1 MPSLSYW
8 ESQTFIGQPD
18 LVIVGAGFVGL
29 RTALSIREQERI
41 HALEPS
47 DILVVDR
54 HAFGLGASTRN
65 AGFACFG
72 SPTEILADLENG
84 RPEAVWQTVM
94 RRYKGVQRLRQE
106 LSETPYWQGQG
117 GYEVFLD
124 KDKYEYVRDNLSE
137 LNRELSERLG
147 PDAQWLPTDKP
158 TGLQSDYPV
167 LYNRAEAKLQP
178 AALLKNLQEQCQ
190 RQGIRFLFGCRVC
203 SFVEVNGRVQ
213 LETEQMGS
221 IVCQRILL
229 ATNAFSRELGLNLD
243 LRPQR
248 NLVLLTA
255 PIPDLDLP
263 GTYHHHE
270 GYVYFRTVNSQAGS
284 RVLIGGARHLD
295 EAAETTDFEADH
307 STGTTAGIE
316 ELVKS
321 LENYLFAF
329 LRTRESNIQIT
340 HTWMGILAQGT
351 EKTPIVKSLRPGV
364 FVAARLAGMGV
375 ALSAEV
381 GDQAA
386 KLLLV
391 DMRS

>member
-18 LVIVGAGFVGL
+18 LIIVGAGFVGL
-29 RTALSIREQERI
+29 RTALSIREQEQI

-47 DILVVDR
+47 DVLVVDR
-54 HAFGLGASTRN
+54 HPFGLGASTRN

-84 RPEAVWQTVM
+84 QPEAVWQTVR
-94 RRYKGVQRLRQE
+94 RRYRGVQRLRNE
-106 LSETPYWQGQG
+106 LSATPYWQGQG

-124 KDKYEYVRDNLSE
+124 KDKHEYVRDNLKE
-137 LNRELSERLG
+137 LNLELSERLG
-147 PDAQWLPTDKP
+147 PDAQWLPADKP
-158 TGLQSDYPV
+158 TGLQSDFPV
-167 LYNRAEAKLQP
+167 LYNRSEAKLQP
-178 AALLKNLQEQCQ
+178 AALLKDLQEQCR
-190 RQGIRFLFGCRVC
+190 RQGIRFLFGCCIR
-203 SFVEVNGRVQ
+203 SFAEVNGEVQ
-213 LETEQMGS
+213 LETEQLGS
-221 IVCQRILL
+221 IVCQRVLV
-229 ATNAFSRELGLNLD
+229 ATNAFSRELGLNID

-270 GYVYFRTVNSQAGS
+270 GYVYFRTIDSKAGS

-295 EAAETTDFEADH
+295 EAAETTYFEVDH
-307 STGTTAGIE
+307 STGISAGTE
-316 ELVKS
+316 QLRKS
-321 LENYLFAF
+321 LENFLFAF
-329 LRTRESNIQIT
+329 LRTREPNIQIT

-351 EKTPIVKSLRPGV
+351 EKTPIVKRLRPGV

-386 KLLLV
+386 ELLLE